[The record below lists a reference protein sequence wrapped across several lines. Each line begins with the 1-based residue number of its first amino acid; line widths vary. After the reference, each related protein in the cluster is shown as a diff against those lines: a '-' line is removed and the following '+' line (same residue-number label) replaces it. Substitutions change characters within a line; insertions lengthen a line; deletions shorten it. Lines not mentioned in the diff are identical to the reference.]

1 MKIRS
6 ITVFCQPGFPVNRLL
21 LQQVGIFAN
30 HARKL
35 YQDAGFEVQS
45 LRLATPPFEKYIAPV
60 DLALAAQNYAIEAH
74 ADGFEYIS
82 LGPIQAVS
90 LDWNHIPEALSK
102 SDRIF
107 LSGNLTTSEG
117 TVSLKAARACAE
129 TIVRLSTLEENGF
142 ANLRFCALANVPA
155 YTPFFPAAYAQP
167 GRPSFAL
174 ATEAADLALRVFSQ
188 ATTLQEA
195 STNLITEIEKH
206 ASQLEEVGNRLS
218 QMYSYG
224 FKGLDF
230 TLAPFPDDV
239 VSIGRALESLGLGA
253 FGKPGSLFASAFLTS
268 TLDQV
273 QFKRTGFNGLMLPL
287 LEDSGL
293 AQNVSD
299 GNLSLRDLLL
309 FSSVCGAGLDVIP
322 LPGDTTANEL
332 MPILLDLAA
341 LSLRLNK
348 ALTARLMPIPGK
360 KAGEMTNFDFALF
373 ANSRILPVNSERLH
387 GKLAGNEEVK
397 IAPRIPHPPAPL

>member
-30 HARKL
+30 HALKL
-35 YQDAGFEVQS
+35 FQDNGYEVQS
-45 LRLATPPFEKYIAPV
+45 LRLATPPFEQFIAPV
-60 DLALAAQNYAIEAH
+60 DLAMAAQSYAIEAH

-82 LGPIQAVS
+82 LGPVSASSKAWEVIPQA
-90 LDWNHIPEALSK
+90 LAQ

-107 LSGNLTTSEG
+107 LSGSLTTSEG
-117 TVSLKAARACAE
+117 ALSLHAARACAE
-129 TIVRLSTLEENGF
+129 TIVRLSTLEQNGF

-155 YTPFFPAAYAQP
+155 NTPFFPAAYAQP

-174 ATEAADLALRVFSQ
+174 ALEAADLALQ
-188 ATTLQEA
+188 AFTLARTFQEA
-195 STNLITEIEKH
+195 SINLVTEIEKR
-206 ASQLEEVGNRLS
+206 AQQLEEIGNRLS
-218 QMYSYG
+218 QMYNYE
-224 FKGLDF
+224 FRGLDF
-230 TLAPFPDDV
+230 TLAPFPEDAI
-239 VSIGRALESLGLGA
+239 SIGRALESLGLQA
-253 FGKPGSLFASAFLTS
+253 FGKPGSLLASAFLTS
-268 TLDQV
+268 TLDQA
-273 QFKRTGFNGLMLPL
+273 QFKRTGFNGLMLPV

-293 AQNVSD
+293 ANSATD

-322 LPGDTTANEL
+322 LPGETTAEEL
-332 MPILLDLAA
+332 TPILLDLAA

-360 KAGEMTNFDFALF
+360 KPGEMTAFDFAFF
-373 ANSRILPVNSERLH
+373 ANSRILPVNSAPLQ
-387 GKLAGNEEVK
+387 GKLIGNEEIEIK
-397 IAPRIPHPPAPL
+397 ARKA

>member
-35 YQDAGFEVQS
+35 FKDNGFEVQS
-45 LRLATPPFEKYIAPV
+45 LRLATPPFEQFIAPV
-60 DLALAAQNYAIEAH
+60 DLAMAAQSYAIEAH

-82 LGPIQAVS
+82 LGPVSASSKAWEVIPQA
-90 LDWNHIPEALSK
+90 LAQ

-107 LSGNLTTSEG
+107 LSGSLTTSEG
-117 TVSLKAARACAE
+117 ALSLHAARACAE
-129 TIVRLSTLEENGF
+129 TIVRLSTLEQNGF

-155 YTPFFPAAYAQP
+155 NTPFFPAAYAQP

-174 ATEAADLALRVFSQ
+174 ALEAADLALQ
-188 ATTLQEA
+188 AFTLARTFQEA
-195 STNLITEIEKH
+195 SINLVTEIEKR
-206 ASQLEEVGNRLS
+206 AQQLEEMGNRLS
-218 QMYSYG
+218 QMYNYK
-224 FKGLDF
+224 FRGLDF
-230 TLAPFPDDV
+230 TLAPFPEDAI
-239 VSIGRALESLGLGA
+239 SIGRALESLGLQA
-253 FGKPGSLFASAFLTS
+253 FGKPGSLLASAFLTS
-268 TLDQV
+268 TLDQA
-273 QFKRTGFNGLMLPL
+273 QFKRTGFNGLMLPV

-293 AQNVSD
+293 ANSATD

-322 LPGDTTANEL
+322 LPGETTAEEL
-332 MPILLDLAA
+332 TPILLDLAA

-360 KAGEMTNFDFALF
+360 KAGEMTAFDFAFF
-373 ANSRILPVNSERLH
+373 ANSRILPVNSAPLQ
-387 GKLAGNEEVK
+387 GKLIGNEEIEIK
-397 IAPRIPHPPAPL
+397 ARKA

>member
-35 YQDAGFEVQS
+35 FKDNGFEVQS
-45 LRLATPPFEKYIAPV
+45 LRLATPPFEQFIAPV
-60 DLALAAQNYAIEAH
+60 DLAMAAQSYAIEAH

-82 LGPIQAVS
+82 LGPVSASSKAWEVIPQA
-90 LDWNHIPEALSK
+90 LAQ

-107 LSGNLTTSEG
+107 LSGSLTTSEG
-117 TVSLKAARACAE
+117 ALSLHAARACAE
-129 TIVRLSTLEENGF
+129 TIVRLSTLEQNGF

-155 YTPFFPAAYAQP
+155 NTPFFPAAYAQP

-174 ATEAADLALRVFSQ
+174 ALEAADLALQ
-188 ATTLQEA
+188 AFTLARTFQEA
-195 STNLITEIEKH
+195 SINLVTEIEKR
-206 ASQLEEVGNRLS
+206 AQKLEEIGSRLS
-218 QMYSYG
+218 QMYNYE
-224 FKGLDF
+224 FRGLDF
-230 TLAPFPDDV
+230 TLAPFPEDAI
-239 VSIGRALESLGLGA
+239 SIGRALESLGLQA
-253 FGKPGSLFASAFLTS
+253 FGKPGSLLASAFLTS
-268 TLDQV
+268 TLDQA
-273 QFKRTGFNGLMLPL
+273 QFKRTGFNGLMLPV

-293 AQNVSD
+293 ANSATD

-322 LPGDTTANEL
+322 LPGETTAEEL
-332 MPILLDLAA
+332 TPILLDLAA

-360 KAGEMTNFDFALF
+360 KAGEMTAFDFAFF
-373 ANSRILPVNSERLH
+373 ANSRILPVNSAPLQ
-387 GKLAGNEEVK
+387 GKLIGNEEIEIK
-397 IAPRIPHPPAPL
+397 ARKAN

>member
-21 LQQVGIFAN
+21 LQQVGIFTN

-35 YQDAGFEVQS
+35 FQDNGFEVQS
-45 LRLATPPFEKYIAPV
+45 LRLATPPFEQFIAPV
-60 DLALAAQNYAIEAH
+60 DLAMAAQSYAIEAH

-82 LGPIQAVS
+82 LGPVSASSKAWEVIPQA
-90 LDWNHIPEALSK
+90 LAQ

-107 LSGNLTTSEG
+107 LSGSLTTSEG
-117 TVSLKAARACAE
+117 ALSLHAARACAE
-129 TIVRLSTLEENGF
+129 TIVRLSTLEQNGF

-155 YTPFFPAAYAQP
+155 NTPFFPAAYAQP

-174 ATEAADLALRVFSQ
+174 ALEAADLALQ
-188 ATTLQEA
+188 AFTLARTFQEA
-195 STNLITEIEKH
+195 SINLVTEIEKR
-206 ASQLEEVGNRLS
+206 AQQLEEMGNRLS
-218 QMYSYG
+218 QMYNYK
-224 FKGLDF
+224 FRGLDF
-230 TLAPFPDDV
+230 TLAPFPEDAI
-239 VSIGRALESLGLGA
+239 SIGRALESLGLQA
-253 FGKPGSLFASAFLTS
+253 FGKPGSLLASAFLTS
-268 TLDQV
+268 TLDQA
-273 QFKRTGFNGLMLPL
+273 QFKRTGFNGLMLPV

-293 AQNVSD
+293 ANSATD

-322 LPGDTTANEL
+322 LPGETTAEEL
-332 MPILLDLAA
+332 TPILLDLAA

-360 KAGEMTNFDFALF
+360 KAGEMTAFDFAFF
-373 ANSRILPVNSERLH
+373 ANSRILPVNSAPLQ
-387 GKLAGNEEVK
+387 GKLIGNEEIEIK
-397 IAPRIPHPPAPL
+397 ARKA

>member
-30 HARKL
+30 HALKL
-35 YQDAGFEVQS
+35 FQDKRYEVQS
-45 LRLATPPFEKYIAPV
+45 LRLATPPFEQFIAPV
-60 DLALAAQNYAIEAH
+60 DLAMAAQSYAIEAH

-82 LGPIQAVS
+82 LGPVSASSKAWEVIPQA
-90 LDWNHIPEALSK
+90 LAQ

-107 LSGNLTTSEG
+107 LNGSLTTSEG
-117 TVSLKAARACAE
+117 ALSLHAARACAE
-129 TIVRLSTLEENGF
+129 TIVRLSTLEQNGF

-155 YTPFFPAAYAQP
+155 NTPFFPAAYAQP

-174 ATEAADLALRVFSQ
+174 ALEAADLALQ
-188 ATTLQEA
+188 AFTLARTFQEA
-195 STNLITEIEKH
+195 SINLVTEIEKR
-206 ASQLEEVGNRLS
+206 AQQLEEIGNRLS
-218 QMYSYG
+218 QMYNYE
-224 FKGLDF
+224 FRGLDF
-230 TLAPFPDDV
+230 TLAPFPEDAI
-239 VSIGRALESLGLGA
+239 SIGRALESLGLQA
-253 FGKPGSLFASAFLTS
+253 FGKPGSLLASAFLTS
-268 TLDQV
+268 TLDQA
-273 QFKRTGFNGLMLPL
+273 QFKRTGFNGLMLPV

-293 AQNVSD
+293 ANSATD

-322 LPGDTTANEL
+322 LPGETTAEEL
-332 MPILLDLAA
+332 TPILLDLAA

-360 KAGEMTNFDFALF
+360 KAGEMTAFDFAFF
-373 ANSRILPVNSERLH
+373 ANSRILPVNSAPLQ
-387 GKLAGNEEVK
+387 GKLIGNEEIEIK
-397 IAPRIPHPPAPL
+397 ARKA

>member
-35 YQDAGFEVQS
+35 YQENGFEVQS
-45 LRLATPPFEKYIAPV
+45 LRLATPPFEQFIAPV
-60 DLALAAQNYAIEAH
+60 DLPLAAQSYAIEGH
-74 ADGFEYIS
+74 ADGFEYVS
-82 LGPIQAVS
+82 LGPLMANS
-90 LDWNHIPEALSK
+90 RDWEAIPKALAM

-107 LSGNLTTSEG
+107 LSANLTTSEG
-117 TVSLKAARACAE
+117 GVNLEAVRHCAE
-129 TIVRLSTLEENGF
+129 TIVRLSSLEEGGF

-155 YTPFFPAAYAQP
+155 NTPFFPAAYAQF

-174 ATEAADLALRVFSQ
+174 AIEGADLALETFTQ
-188 ATTLQEA
+188 AKTLQKA
-195 STNLITEIEKH
+195 SSTLIAEIEKH
-206 ASQLEEVGNRLS
+206 ANKLEEIGSRLS
-218 QMYSYG
+218 QMYGYE

-230 TLAPFPDDV
+230 TLAPFPNDAL
-239 VSIGRALESLGLGA
+239 SIGRALESLGLRA
-253 FGKPGSLFASAFLTS
+253 FGRPGSLFASAFLTS
-268 TLDQV
+268 TLDQAR
-273 QFKRTGFNGLMLPL
+273 FKRTGFNGLMLPV

-293 AQNVSD
+293 AKSASD
-299 GNLSLRDLLL
+299 GNLNLRDLLL

-322 LPGDTTANEL
+322 LPGDTTADEL
-332 MPILLDLAA
+332 TPILLDLAA

-360 KAGEMTNFDFALF
+360 EAGEMTDFDFEFF
-373 ANSRILPVNSERLH
+373 ANSRILPVDSASLR
-387 GKLAGNEEVK
+387 GKLAGNEEIK
-397 IAPRIPHPPAPL
+397 ITPRNS

>member
-30 HARKL
+30 HALKL
-35 YQDAGFEVQS
+35 FQDNGYEVQS
-45 LRLATPPFEKYIAPV
+45 LRLATPPFEQFIAPV
-60 DLALAAQNYAIEAH
+60 DLAMAAQSYAIEAH

-82 LGPIQAVS
+82 LGPVSASSKAWEVIPQA
-90 LDWNHIPEALSK
+90 LAQ

-107 LSGNLTTSEG
+107 LSGSLTTSEG
-117 TVSLKAARACAE
+117 ALSLHAARACAE
-129 TIVRLSTLEENGF
+129 TIVRLSTLEQNGF

-155 YTPFFPAAYAQP
+155 NTPFFPAAYAQP

-174 ATEAADLALRVFSQ
+174 ALEAADLALQ
-188 ATTLQEA
+188 AFTLARTFQEA
-195 STNLITEIEKH
+195 SINLVTEIEKR
-206 ASQLEEVGNRLS
+206 AQQLEEIGNRLS
-218 QMYSYG
+218 QMYNYE
-224 FKGLDF
+224 FRGLDF
-230 TLAPFPDDV
+230 TLAPFPEDAI
-239 VSIGRALESLGLGA
+239 SIGRALESLGLQA
-253 FGKPGSLFASAFLTS
+253 FGKPGSLLASAFLTS
-268 TLDQV
+268 TLDQA
-273 QFKRTGFNGLMLPL
+273 QFKRTGFNGLMLPV

-293 AQNVSD
+293 ANSATD

-322 LPGDTTANEL
+322 LPGETTAEEL
-332 MPILLDLAA
+332 TPILLDLAA

-360 KAGEMTNFDFALF
+360 KAGEMTAFDFAFF
-373 ANSRILPVNSERLH
+373 ANSRILPVNSAPLQ
-387 GKLAGNEEVK
+387 GKLIGNEEIEIK
-397 IAPRIPHPPAPL
+397 ARKA

>member
-21 LQQVGIFAN
+21 LQQVGIFTN

-35 YQDAGFEVQS
+35 FQDNGFEVQS
-45 LRLATPPFEKYIAPV
+45 LRLATPPFEQFIAPV
-60 DLALAAQNYAIEAH
+60 DLAMAAQSYAIEAH

-82 LGPIQAVS
+82 LGPVSASSKAWEVIPQA
-90 LDWNHIPEALSK
+90 LAQ

-107 LSGNLTTSEG
+107 LSGSLTTSEG
-117 TVSLKAARACAE
+117 ALSLHAARACAE
-129 TIVRLSTLEENGF
+129 TIVRLSTLEQNGF

-155 YTPFFPAAYAQP
+155 NTPFFPAAYAQP

-174 ATEAADLALRVFSQ
+174 ALEAADLALQ
-188 ATTLQEA
+188 AFTLARTFQEA
-195 STNLITEIEKH
+195 SINLVTEIEKR
-206 ASQLEEVGNRLS
+206 AQQLEEMGNRLS
-218 QMYSYG
+218 QMYNYE
-224 FKGLDF
+224 FRGLDF
-230 TLAPFPDDV
+230 TLAPFPEDAI
-239 VSIGRALESLGLGA
+239 SIGRALESLGLQA
-253 FGKPGSLFASAFLTS
+253 FGKPGSLLASAFLTS
-268 TLDQV
+268 TLDQA
-273 QFKRTGFNGLMLPL
+273 QFKRTGFNGLMLPV

-293 AQNVSD
+293 ANSATD

-322 LPGDTTANEL
+322 LPGETTAEEL
-332 MPILLDLAA
+332 TPILLDLAA

-360 KAGEMTNFDFALF
+360 KAGEMTAFDFAFF
-373 ANSRILPVNSERLH
+373 ANSRILPVNSAPLQ
-387 GKLAGNEEVK
+387 GKLIGNEEIEIK
-397 IAPRIPHPPAPL
+397 ARKA

>member
-35 YQDAGFEVQS
+35 FKDNGFEVQS
-45 LRLATPPFEKYIAPV
+45 LRLATPPFEQFIAPV
-60 DLALAAQNYAIEAH
+60 DLAMAAQSYAIEAH

-82 LGPIQAVS
+82 LGPVSASSKAWEVIPQA
-90 LDWNHIPEALSK
+90 LAQ

-107 LSGNLTTSEG
+107 LSGSLTTSEG
-117 TVSLKAARACAE
+117 ALSLHAARACAE
-129 TIVRLSTLEENGF
+129 TIVRLSTLEQNGF

-155 YTPFFPAAYAQP
+155 NTPFFPAAYAQP

-174 ATEAADLALRVFSQ
+174 ALEAADLALQ
-188 ATTLQEA
+188 AFTLARTFQEA
-195 STNLITEIEKH
+195 SINLVTEIEKR
-206 ASQLEEVGNRLS
+206 AQQLEEIGNRLS
-218 QMYSYG
+218 QMYNYK
-224 FKGLDF
+224 FRGLDF
-230 TLAPFPDDV
+230 TLAPFPEDAI
-239 VSIGRALESLGLGA
+239 SIGRALESLGLQA
-253 FGKPGSLFASAFLTS
+253 FGKPGSLLASAFLTS
-268 TLDQV
+268 TLDQA
-273 QFKRTGFNGLMLPL
+273 QFKRTGFNGLMLPV

-293 AQNVSD
+293 ANSATD

-322 LPGDTTANEL
+322 LPGETTAEEL
-332 MPILLDLAA
+332 TPILLDLAA

-360 KAGEMTNFDFALF
+360 KAGEMTAFDFAFF
-373 ANSRILPVNSERLH
+373 ANSRILPVNSAPLQ
-387 GKLAGNEEVK
+387 GKLIGNEEIEIK
-397 IAPRIPHPPAPL
+397 ARKA

>member
-6 ITVFCQPGFPVNRLL
+6 ITVFCQPGFPVSRLL

-35 YQDAGFEVQS
+35 FKDNGFEVQS
-45 LRLATPPFEKYIAPV
+45 LRLATPPFEQFIAPV
-60 DLALAAQNYAIEAH
+60 DLAMAAQSYAIEAH

-82 LGPIQAVS
+82 LGPVSASSKAWEEIPQA
-90 LDWNHIPEALSK
+90 LAQ

-107 LSGNLTTSEG
+107 LSGSLTTSEG
-117 TVSLKAARACAE
+117 ALSLHAARACAE
-129 TIVRLSTLEENGF
+129 TIVRLSTLEQNGF

-155 YTPFFPAAYAQP
+155 NTPFFPAAYAQP

-174 ATEAADLALRVFSQ
+174 ALEAADLALQ
-188 ATTLQEA
+188 AFTLARTFQEA
-195 STNLITEIEKH
+195 SINLVTEIEKR
-206 ASQLEEVGNRLS
+206 AQQLEEIGNRLS
-218 QMYSYG
+218 QMYNYE
-224 FKGLDF
+224 FRGLDF
-230 TLAPFPDDV
+230 TLAPFPEDAI
-239 VSIGRALESLGLGA
+239 SIGRALESLGLQA
-253 FGKPGSLFASAFLTS
+253 FGKPGSLLASAFLTS
-268 TLDQV
+268 TLDQA
-273 QFKRTGFNGLMLPL
+273 QFKRTGFNGLMLPV

-293 AQNVSD
+293 ANSATD

-322 LPGDTTANEL
+322 LPGETTAEEL
-332 MPILLDLAA
+332 TPILLDLAA

-360 KAGEMTNFDFALF
+360 KAGEMTAFDFAFF
-373 ANSRILPVNSERLH
+373 ANSRILPVNSAPLQ
-387 GKLAGNEEVK
+387 GKLIGNEEIEIK
-397 IAPRIPHPPAPL
+397 ARKA

>member
-6 ITVFCQPGFPVNRLL
+6 ITVFCQPVFPVNRLL

-35 YQDAGFEVQS
+35 FKDNGFEVQS
-45 LRLATPPFEKYIAPV
+45 LRLATPPFEQFIAPV
-60 DLALAAQNYAIEAH
+60 DLAMAAQSYAIEAH

-82 LGPIQAVS
+82 LGPVSASSKAWEVIPQA
-90 LDWNHIPEALSK
+90 LAQ

-107 LSGNLTTSEG
+107 LSGSLTTSEG
-117 TVSLKAARACAE
+117 ALSLHAARACAE
-129 TIVRLSTLEENGF
+129 TIVRLSTLEQNGF

-155 YTPFFPAAYAQP
+155 NTPFFPAAYAQP

-174 ATEAADLALRVFSQ
+174 ALEAADLALQ
-188 ATTLQEA
+188 AFTLARTFQEA
-195 STNLITEIEKH
+195 SINLVTEIEKR
-206 ASQLEEVGNRLS
+206 AQQLEEIGNRLS
-218 QMYSYG
+218 QMYNYE
-224 FKGLDF
+224 FRGLDF
-230 TLAPFPDDV
+230 TLAPFPEDAI
-239 VSIGRALESLGLGA
+239 SIGRALESLGLQA
-253 FGKPGSLFASAFLTS
+253 FGKPGSLLASAFLTS
-268 TLDQV
+268 TLDQA
-273 QFKRTGFNGLMLPL
+273 QFKRTGFNGLMLPV

-293 AQNVSD
+293 ANSATD

-322 LPGDTTANEL
+322 LPGETTAEEL
-332 MPILLDLAA
+332 TPILLDLAA

-360 KAGEMTNFDFALF
+360 KAGEMTAFDFAFF
-373 ANSRILPVNSERLH
+373 ANSRILPVNSAPLQ
-387 GKLAGNEEVK
+387 GKLIGNEEIEIK
-397 IAPRIPHPPAPL
+397 ARKA

>member
-35 YQDAGFEVQS
+35 FKDNGFEVQS
-45 LRLATPPFEKYIAPV
+45 LRLATPPFEQFIAPV
-60 DLALAAQNYAIEAH
+60 DLAMAAQSYAIEAH

-82 LGPIQAVS
+82 LGPVSASSKAWEVIPQA
-90 LDWNHIPEALSK
+90 LAQ

-107 LSGNLTTSEG
+107 LSGSLTTSEG
-117 TVSLKAARACAE
+117 ALSLQAARACAE
-129 TIVRLSTLEENGF
+129 TIVRLSTLEQNGF

-155 YTPFFPAAYAQP
+155 NTPFFPAAYAQP

-174 ATEAADLALRVFSQ
+174 ALEAADLALQ
-188 ATTLQEA
+188 AFTLARTFQEA
-195 STNLITEIEKH
+195 SINLVTEIEKR
-206 ASQLEEVGNRLS
+206 AQKLEEIGSRLS
-218 QMYSYG
+218 QMYNYE
-224 FKGLDF
+224 FRGLDF
-230 TLAPFPDDV
+230 TLAPFPEDAI
-239 VSIGRALESLGLGA
+239 SIGRALESLGLQA
-253 FGKPGSLFASAFLTS
+253 FGKPGSLLASAFLTS
-268 TLDQV
+268 TLDQA
-273 QFKRTGFNGLMLPL
+273 QFKRTGFNGLMLPV

-293 AQNVSD
+293 ANSATD

-322 LPGDTTANEL
+322 LPGETTAEEL
-332 MPILLDLAA
+332 TPILLDLAA

-360 KAGEMTNFDFALF
+360 KAGEMTAFDFAFF
-373 ANSRILPVNSERLH
+373 ANSRILPVNSAPLQ
-387 GKLAGNEEVK
+387 GKLIGNEEIEIK
-397 IAPRIPHPPAPL
+397 ARKA

>member
-35 YQDAGFEVQS
+35 FKDNGFEVQS
-45 LRLATPPFEKYIAPV
+45 LRLATPPFEQFIAPV
-60 DLALAAQNYAIEAH
+60 DLAMAAQSYAIEAH

-82 LGPIQAVS
+82 LGPVSASSKAWEVIPQA
-90 LDWNHIPEALSK
+90 LAQ

-107 LSGNLTTSEG
+107 LSGSLTTSEG
-117 TVSLKAARACAE
+117 ALSLHAARACAE
-129 TIVRLSTLEENGF
+129 TIVRLSTLEQNGF

-155 YTPFFPAAYAQP
+155 NTPFFPAAYAQP

-174 ATEAADLALRVFSQ
+174 ALEAADLALQ
-188 ATTLQEA
+188 AFTLARTFQEA
-195 STNLITEIEKH
+195 SINLVTEIEKR
-206 ASQLEEVGNRLS
+206 AQQLEEIGNRLS
-218 QMYSYG
+218 QMYNYE
-224 FKGLDF
+224 FRGLDF
-230 TLAPFPDDV
+230 TLAPFPEDAI
-239 VSIGRALESLGLGA
+239 SIGRALESLGLQA
-253 FGKPGSLFASAFLTS
+253 FGKPGSLLASAFLTS
-268 TLDQV
+268 TLDQA
-273 QFKRTGFNGLMLPL
+273 QFKRTGFNGLMLPV
-287 LEDSGL
+287 LEDIGL
-293 AQNVSD
+293 ANSATD

-322 LPGDTTANEL
+322 LPGETTAEEL
-332 MPILLDLAA
+332 TPILLDLAA

-360 KAGEMTNFDFALF
+360 KAGEMTAFDFAFF
-373 ANSRILPVNSERLH
+373 ANSRILPVNSAPLQ
-387 GKLAGNEEVK
+387 GKLIGNEEIEIK
-397 IAPRIPHPPAPL
+397 ARKA

>member
-30 HARKL
+30 HALKL
-35 YQDAGFEVQS
+35 FQDKRYEVQS
-45 LRLATPPFEKYIAPV
+45 LRLATPPFEQFIAPV
-60 DLALAAQNYAIEAH
+60 DLAMAAQSYAIEAH

-82 LGPIQAVS
+82 LGPVSASSKAWEVIPQA
-90 LDWNHIPEALSK
+90 LAQ

-107 LSGNLTTSEG
+107 LSGSLTTSEG
-117 TVSLKAARACAE
+117 ALSLHAARACAE
-129 TIVRLSTLEENGF
+129 TIVRLSTLEQNGF

-155 YTPFFPAAYAQP
+155 NTPFFPAAYAQP

-174 ATEAADLALRVFSQ
+174 ALEAADLALQ
-188 ATTLQEA
+188 AFTLARTFQEA
-195 STNLITEIEKH
+195 SINLVTEIEKR
-206 ASQLEEVGNRLS
+206 AQKLEEIGSRLS
-218 QMYSYG
+218 QMYNYE
-224 FKGLDF
+224 FRGLDF
-230 TLAPFPDDV
+230 TLAPFPEDAI
-239 VSIGRALESLGLGA
+239 SIGRALESLGLQA
-253 FGKPGSLFASAFLTS
+253 FGKPGSLLASAFLTS
-268 TLDQV
+268 TLDQA
-273 QFKRTGFNGLMLPL
+273 QFKRTGFNGLMLPV

-293 AQNVSD
+293 ANSATD

-322 LPGDTTANEL
+322 LPGETTAEEL
-332 MPILLDLAA
+332 TPILLDLAA

-360 KAGEMTNFDFALF
+360 KAGEMTAFDFAFF
-373 ANSRILPVNSERLH
+373 ANSRILPVNSAPLQ
-387 GKLAGNEEVK
+387 GKLIGNEEIEIK
-397 IAPRIPHPPAPL
+397 ARKA

>member
-35 YQDAGFEVQS
+35 FKDNGFEVQS
-45 LRLATPPFEKYIAPV
+45 LRLATPPFEQFIAPV
-60 DLALAAQNYAIEAH
+60 DLAMAAQSYAIEAH

-82 LGPIQAVS
+82 LGPVSASSKAWEVIPQA
-90 LDWNHIPEALSK
+90 LAQ

-107 LSGNLTTSEG
+107 LSGSLTTSEG
-117 TVSLKAARACAE
+117 ALSLHAARACAE
-129 TIVRLSTLEENGF
+129 TIVRLSTLEQNGF

-155 YTPFFPAAYAQP
+155 NTPFFPAAYAQP

-174 ATEAADLALRVFSQ
+174 ALEAADLALQ
-188 ATTLQEA
+188 AFTLARTFQEA
-195 STNLITEIEKH
+195 SINLVTEIEKH
-206 ASQLEEVGNRLS
+206 AQKLEEIGNRLS
-218 QMYSYG
+218 QMYNYE
-224 FKGLDF
+224 FRGLDF
-230 TLAPFPDDV
+230 TLAPFPEDAI
-239 VSIGRALESLGLGA
+239 SIGRALESLGLQA
-253 FGKPGSLFASAFLTS
+253 FGKPGSLLASAFLTS
-268 TLDQV
+268 TLDQA
-273 QFKRTGFNGLMLPL
+273 QFKRTGFNGLMLPV

-293 AQNVSD
+293 ANSATD

-322 LPGDTTANEL
+322 LPGETTAEEL
-332 MPILLDLAA
+332 TPILLDLAA

-360 KAGEMTNFDFALF
+360 KAGEMTAFDFAFF
-373 ANSRILPVNSERLH
+373 ANSRILPVNSAPLQ
-387 GKLAGNEEVK
+387 GKLIGNEEIEIK
-397 IAPRIPHPPAPL
+397 ARKA

>member
-30 HARKL
+30 HALKL
-35 YQDAGFEVQS
+35 FQDNGYEVQS
-45 LRLATPPFEKYIAPV
+45 LRLATPPFEQFIAPV
-60 DLALAAQNYAIEAH
+60 DLAMAAQSYAIEAH

-82 LGPIQAVS
+82 LGPVSASSKAWEVIPQA
-90 LDWNHIPEALSK
+90 LAQ

-107 LSGNLTTSEG
+107 LSGSLTTSEG
-117 TVSLKAARACAE
+117 ALSLQAARACAE
-129 TIVRLSTLEENGF
+129 TIVRLSTLEQNGF

-155 YTPFFPAAYAQP
+155 NTPFFPAAYAQP

-174 ATEAADLALRVFSQ
+174 ALEAADLALQ
-188 ATTLQEA
+188 AFTLARTFQEA
-195 STNLITEIEKH
+195 SINLVTEIEKR
-206 ASQLEEVGNRLS
+206 AQQLEEIGNRLS
-218 QMYSYG
+218 QMYNYE
-224 FKGLDF
+224 FRGLDF
-230 TLAPFPDDV
+230 TLAPFPEDAI
-239 VSIGRALESLGLGA
+239 SIGRALESLGLQA
-253 FGKPGSLFASAFLTS
+253 FGKPGSLLASAFLTS
-268 TLDQV
+268 TLDQA
-273 QFKRTGFNGLMLPL
+273 QFKRTGFNGLMLPV

-293 AQNVSD
+293 ANSATD

-322 LPGDTTANEL
+322 LPGETTAEEL
-332 MPILLDLAA
+332 TPILLDLAA

-360 KAGEMTNFDFALF
+360 KASEMTAFDFAFF
-373 ANSRILPVNSERLH
+373 ANSRILPVNSAPLQ
-387 GKLAGNEEVK
+387 GKLIGNEEIEIK
-397 IAPRIPHPPAPL
+397 ARKA

>member
-35 YQDAGFEVQS
+35 FKDNGFEVQS
-45 LRLATPPFEKYIAPV
+45 LRLATPPFEQFIAPV
-60 DLALAAQNYAIEAH
+60 DLAMAAQSYAIEAH

-82 LGPIQAVS
+82 LGPVSASSKAWEVIPQA
-90 LDWNHIPEALSK
+90 LAQ

-107 LSGNLTTSEG
+107 LSGSFTTSEG
-117 TVSLKAARACAE
+117 ALSLHAARACAE
-129 TIVRLSTLEENGF
+129 TIVRLSTLEQNGF

-155 YTPFFPAAYAQP
+155 NTPFFPAAYAQP

-174 ATEAADLALRVFSQ
+174 ALEAADLALQ
-188 ATTLQEA
+188 AFTLARTFQEA
-195 STNLITEIEKH
+195 SINLVTEIEKR
-206 ASQLEEVGNRLS
+206 AQQLEEIGNRLS
-218 QMYSYG
+218 QMYNYE
-224 FKGLDF
+224 FRGLDF
-230 TLAPFPDDV
+230 TLAPFPEDAI
-239 VSIGRALESLGLGA
+239 SIGRALESLGLQA
-253 FGKPGSLFASAFLTS
+253 FGKPGSLLASAFLTS
-268 TLDQV
+268 TLDQA
-273 QFKRTGFNGLMLPL
+273 QFKRTGFNGLMLPV

-293 AQNVSD
+293 ANSATD

-322 LPGDTTANEL
+322 LPGETTAEEL
-332 MPILLDLAA
+332 TPILLDLAA

-360 KAGEMTNFDFALF
+360 KAGEMTAFDFAFF
-373 ANSRILPVNSERLH
+373 ANSRILPVNSAPLQ
-387 GKLAGNEEVK
+387 GKLIGNEEIEIK
-397 IAPRIPHPPAPL
+397 ARKA

>member
-35 YQDAGFEVQS
+35 FKDNGFEVQS
-45 LRLATPPFEKYIAPV
+45 LRLATPPFEQFIAPV
-60 DLALAAQNYAIEAH
+60 DLAMAAQSYAIEAH

-82 LGPIQAVS
+82 LGPVSASSKAWEVIPQA
-90 LDWNHIPEALSK
+90 LAQ

-107 LSGNLTTSEG
+107 LSGSLTTSEG
-117 TVSLKAARACAE
+117 ALSLHAARACAE
-129 TIVRLSTLEENGF
+129 TIVRLSTLEQNGF

-155 YTPFFPAAYAQP
+155 NTPFFPAAYAQP

-174 ATEAADLALRVFSQ
+174 ALEAADLALQ
-188 ATTLQEA
+188 AFTLARTFQEA
-195 STNLITEIEKH
+195 SINLVTEIEKR
-206 ASQLEEVGNRLS
+206 AQQLEEIGNRLS
-218 QMYSYG
+218 QMYNYE
-224 FKGLDF
+224 FRGLDF
-230 TLAPFPDDV
+230 TLAPFPEDAI
-239 VSIGRALESLGLGA
+239 SIGRALESLGLQA
-253 FGKPGSLFASAFLTS
+253 FGKPGSLLASAFLTS
-268 TLDQV
+268 TLDQA
-273 QFKRTGFNGLMLPL
+273 QFKRTGFNGLMLPV

-293 AQNVSD
+293 ANSATD

-322 LPGDTTANEL
+322 LPGETTAEEL
-332 MPILLDLAA
+332 TPILLDLAA

-360 KAGEMTNFDFALF
+360 KAGEMTAFDFAFF
-373 ANSRILPVNSERLH
+373 ANSRILPVNSAPLQ
-387 GKLAGNEEVK
+387 GNLIGNEEIEIK
-397 IAPRIPHPPAPL
+397 ARKH

>member
-30 HARKL
+30 HALKL
-35 YQDAGFEVQS
+35 FQDKRYEVQS
-45 LRLATPPFEKYIAPV
+45 LRLATPPFEQFIAPV
-60 DLALAAQNYAIEAH
+60 DLAMAAQSYAIEAH

-82 LGPIQAVS
+82 LGPVSASSKAWEVIPQA
-90 LDWNHIPEALSK
+90 LAQ

-107 LSGNLTTSEG
+107 LSGSLTTSEG
-117 TVSLKAARACAE
+117 ALSLHAARACAE
-129 TIVRLSTLEENGF
+129 TIVRLSTLEQNGF

-155 YTPFFPAAYAQP
+155 NTPFFPAAYAQP

-174 ATEAADLALRVFSQ
+174 ALEAADLALQ
-188 ATTLQEA
+188 AFTLARTFQEA
-195 STNLITEIEKH
+195 SINLVTEIEKR
-206 ASQLEEVGNRLS
+206 AQQLEEIGNRLS
-218 QMYSYG
+218 QMYNYE
-224 FKGLDF
+224 FRGLDF
-230 TLAPFPDDV
+230 TLAPFPEDAI
-239 VSIGRALESLGLGA
+239 SIGRALESLGLQA
-253 FGKPGSLFASAFLTS
+253 FGKPGSLLASAFLTS
-268 TLDQV
+268 TLDQA
-273 QFKRTGFNGLMLPL
+273 QFKRTGFNGLMLPV

-293 AQNVSD
+293 ANSATD

-322 LPGDTTANEL
+322 LPGETTAEEL
-332 MPILLDLAA
+332 TPILLDLAA

-360 KAGEMTNFDFALF
+360 KPGEMTAFDFAFF
-373 ANSRILPVNSERLH
+373 ANSRILPVNSAPLQ
-387 GKLAGNEEVK
+387 GKLIGNEEIEIK
-397 IAPRIPHPPAPL
+397 ARKA

>member
-30 HARKL
+30 HALKL
-35 YQDAGFEVQS
+35 FQDKRYEVQS
-45 LRLATPPFEKYIAPV
+45 LRLATPPFEQFIAPV
-60 DLALAAQNYAIEAH
+60 DLAMAAQSYAIEAH

-82 LGPIQAVS
+82 LGPVSASSKAWEVIPQA
-90 LDWNHIPEALSK
+90 LAQ

-107 LSGNLTTSEG
+107 LSGSLTTSEG
-117 TVSLKAARACAE
+117 ALSLHAARACAE
-129 TIVRLSTLEENGF
+129 TIVRLSTLEQNGF

-155 YTPFFPAAYAQP
+155 NTPFFPAAYAQP

-174 ATEAADLALRVFSQ
+174 ALEAADLALQ
-188 ATTLQEA
+188 AFTLARTFQEA
-195 STNLITEIEKH
+195 SINLVTEIEKR
-206 ASQLEEVGNRLS
+206 AQQLEEIGNRLS
-218 QMYSYG
+218 QMYNYE
-224 FKGLDF
+224 FRGLDF
-230 TLAPFPDDV
+230 TLAPFPEDAI
-239 VSIGRALESLGLGA
+239 SIGRALESLGLQA
-253 FGKPGSLFASAFLTS
+253 FGKPGSLLASAFLTS
-268 TLDQV
+268 TLDQA
-273 QFKRTGFNGLMLPL
+273 QFKRTGFNGLMLPV

-293 AQNVSD
+293 ANSATD

-322 LPGDTTANEL
+322 LPGETTAEEL
-332 MPILLDLAA
+332 TPILLDLAA

-360 KAGEMTNFDFALF
+360 KAGEMTAFDFAFF
-373 ANSRILPVNSERLH
+373 ANSRILPVNSAPLQ
-387 GKLAGNEEVK
+387 GKLIGNEEIEIK
-397 IAPRIPHPPAPL
+397 ARKAN